1 MSGSKK
7 LQIDDDELFAVAS
20 GDEVAFGLLYDRVSP
35 CLFGLV
41 VRIVAERMLAEKTL
55 LTIFSLI
62 WRHAHTFDPAQSTAQ
77 RWVFDIAY
85 RCAATRRTAPP
96 AGSGTFD
103 VVELAFFDGLTP
115 QQIAE
120 RTGATVASVRASMR
134 SGLDRLRVA
143 GELPDGHACA

>member
-7 LQIDDDELFAVAS
+7 LQVSDDELLAVAS

-41 VRIVAERMLAEKTL
+41 VRIVAERLLAEKTL
-55 LTIFSLI
+55 LVIFSYI
-62 WRHAHTFDPAQSTAQ
+62 WRHAHTFDPAQNTAQ

-85 RCAATRRTAPP
+85 RCAATRRTALPLD
-96 AGSGTFD
+96 ARTLD
-103 VVELAFFDGLTP
+103 VVELAFFDGLTAR
-115 QQIAE
+115 QIAD
-120 RTGATVASVRASMR
+120 RTGVSLSSVHAAMR

-143 GELPDGHACA
+143 GELPEGHVCA